1 MQAKDRQKEILEQAW
16 IGDAV
21 LALYARR
28 RILREGLGID
38 NAKAIRMTSNR
49 FLQITGEASMVEARI
64 GRIYEEKGEAAAFA
78 WIEET
83 LLPVF
88 EKQERRIAPPLRSKT
103 KCQ

>member
-1 MQAKDRQKEILEQAW
+1 MQAKDRQRELLEQAW

-21 LALYARR
+21 LTLYARR

-38 NAKAIRMTSNR
+38 NAKAIRMTSNQ
-49 FLQITGEASMVEARI
+49 FLQITGEATMVEARI
-64 GRIYEEKGEAAAFA
+64 GRIYAERGEEAAFA

-88 EKQERRIAPPLRSKT
+88 EKQERRIAPPPRLKT
-103 KCQ
+103 KLT